1 MSDKV
6 PNRDLKESTTLNK
19 AYMNR
24 LFCSTKERIAFIL
37 YSAFGGVG
45 LGKYDVGSDIWLYK
59 IYGISPTAFAKA
71 QVGLGIY
78 DMVNDP
84 VSAAIIDNMRSR
96 WGKFKPFQFLSLIPS
111 LITGIYTCFLPLIAE
126 IKGKDEQSKLVSYMI
141 LCYVNETIGA
151 FFGGGGYINN
161 VFTPNPNERTSLL
174 VSSKFVAGLIEK
186 LPQQIVGVLMDL
198 IANNVIKI
206 GLAKTFVAFKTVVWV
221 WATLPT
227 IMWYIMSKERVP
239 QSEKAPNP
247 IKGIF
252 AIFRNKPL
260 LINVL
265 TDFVDGINVGT
276 GEDLYYND
284 VLNFNLLPTVGG
296 IAGSP
301 ISYASYAFV
310 PKFRA
315 RFSTKTLF
323 FMNRGSILISETAFF
338 LFGLIGGKEKGL
350 YLKRVPMTL
359 IFAAGNVL
367 EMTFYA
373 LGKVIGNEINFEVL
387 DYFEWQN
394 GYRLEATISLV
405 RNYITKVKNIILNV
419 INAKLLESWAGYQ
432 IGEDA
437 IQTADTK
444 WRLFIIAFGPRL
456 IFDALSLIPMVFY
469 NIDKN
474 TRNKM
479 YLDLEKMRAK
489 RAQEELERVQLLDS

>member
-1 MSDKV
+1 
-6 PNRDLKESTTLNK
+6 
-19 AYMNR
+19 
-24 LFCSTKERIAFIL
+24 
-37 YSAFGGVG
+37 
-45 LGKYDVGSDIWLYK
+45 
-59 IYGISPTAFAKA
+59 
-71 QVGLGIY
+71 
-78 DMVNDP
+78 
-84 VSAAIIDNMRSR
+84 
-96 WGKFKPFQFLSLIPS
+96 
-111 LITGIYTCFLPLIAE
+111 
-126 IKGKDEQSKLVSYMI
+126 
-141 LCYVNETIGA
+141 
-151 FFGGGGYINN
+151 
-161 VFTPNPNERTSLL
+161 
-174 VSSKFVAGLIEK
+174 
-186 LPQQIVGVLMDL
+186 
-198 IANNVIKI
+198 
-206 GLAKTFVAFKTVVWV
+206 
-221 WATLPT
+221 
-227 IMWYIMSKERVP
+227 
-239 QSEKAPNP
+239 
-247 IKGIF
+247 
-252 AIFRNKPL
+252 
-260 LINVL
+260 
-265 TDFVDGINVGT
+265 
-276 GEDLYYND
+276 
-284 VLNFNLLPTVGG
+284 
-296 IAGSP
+296 
-301 ISYASYAFV
+301 
-310 PKFRA
+310 
-315 RFSTKTLF
+315 
-323 FMNRGSILISETAFF
+323 MNRGSILISETAFF

>member
-1 MSDKV
+1 
-6 PNRDLKESTTLNK
+6 
-19 AYMNR
+19 
-24 LFCSTKERIAFIL
+24 
-37 YSAFGGVG
+37 
-45 LGKYDVGSDIWLYK
+45 
-59 IYGISPTAFAKA
+59 
-71 QVGLGIY
+71 
-78 DMVNDP
+78 
-84 VSAAIIDNMRSR
+84 
-96 WGKFKPFQFLSLIPS
+96 
-111 LITGIYTCFLPLIAE
+111 
-126 IKGKDEQSKLVSYMI
+126 MI

-186 LPQQIVGVLMDL
+186 LPQQIFGVLMDL